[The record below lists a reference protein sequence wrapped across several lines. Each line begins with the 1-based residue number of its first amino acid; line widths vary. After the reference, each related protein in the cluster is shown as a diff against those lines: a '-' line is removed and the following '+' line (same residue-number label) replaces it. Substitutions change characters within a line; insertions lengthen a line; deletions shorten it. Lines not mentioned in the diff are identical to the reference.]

1 MLRTFRRLSSRTL
14 LCLTGLLML
23 SSCAAF
29 ISSTTGK
36 MADNLSRA
44 ILDSDDLQTV
54 ADGAPAYLILLD
66 SLLLDSPDDPQLLLA
81 GSSLYGAYA
90 SVFVSDS
97 DRAARMNTRALNY
110 ALRAV
115 CGSDQASCNLQTE
128 PFDAFSSRVAAL
140 TRSDVPAWYTLA
152 TAWAGWIQANSS
164 DLKAVAQLPRVR
176 IIMERMAELD
186 PAWQQGGAYLYLG
199 VLSTLLP
206 PALGGKSEQGKRYFE
221 LAMRQSNGKNLM
233 AKVLY
238 AEKYARL
245 VFDRKLHDRLLQEV
259 LASDPH
265 AEGLTL
271 MNTLA
276 QKKAAELLESGK
288 EYF

>member
-1 MLRTFRRLSSRTL
+1 M
-14 LCLTGLLML
+14 
-23 SSCAAF
+23 
-29 ISSTTGK
+29 
-36 MADNLSRA
+36 
-44 ILDSDDLQTV
+44 LDSDDLQTV

-66 SLLLDSPDDPQLLLA
+66 SFLLDSPDDPSMLLSA
-81 GSSLYGAYA
+81 SGLYGAY
-90 SVFVSDS
+90 SGVFITDKR
-97 DRAARMNTRALNY
+97 RAARMNTKAMNY
-110 ALRAV
+110 ALHAV
-115 CGSDQASCNLQTE
+115 CVSDQAFCDLQTE
-128 PFDAFSSRVAAL
+128 PFDRFSSQVATL
-140 TRSDVPAWYTLA
+140 TKNDVPAWYTLG
-152 TAWAGWIQANSS
+152 TAWAGWIQAHSS

-176 IIMERMAELD
+176 IIMERIAELD

-206 PALGGKSEQGKRYFE
+206 PALGGKPELGKQYFE
-221 LAMRQSNGKNLM
+221 SAMRQSDGKNLM

-245 VFDRKLHDRLLQEV
+245 VFDQPLHDRLLNEV

-276 QKKAAELLESGK
+276 QKKAAELLKSGK